1 MSEGRFRLLLT
12 LEPESV
18 HTRCLLHRLACQ
30 GVNSRN
36 GACGG
41 AGRDLLS
48 SREAATCSTFIKCM
62 ATSFLIGSLFFSQRK
77 NYSGR
82 NDWKN
87 KRQNVMFFK
96 EKWKEMG
103 IFVLEERKK

>member
-30 GVNSRN
+30 GVNSRD

-48 SREAATCSTFIKCM
+48 NREAGNNLLHVHKMYGYKF
-62 ATSFLIGSLFFSQRK
+62 FDWQLILLSKKKLFRK
-77 NYSGR
+77 
-82 NDWKN
+82 
-87 KRQNVMFFK
+87 
-96 EKWKEMG
+96 E
-103 IFVLEERKK
+103 